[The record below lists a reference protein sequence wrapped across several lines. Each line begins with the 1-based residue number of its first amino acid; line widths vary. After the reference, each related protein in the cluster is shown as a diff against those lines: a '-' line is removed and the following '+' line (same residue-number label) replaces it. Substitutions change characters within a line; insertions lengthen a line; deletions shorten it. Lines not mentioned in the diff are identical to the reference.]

1 MRVLDGG
8 VMSMI
13 MGGARAGGYYFLL
26 IVDVDLVVREAASPS
41 SLSNS

>member
-13 MGGARAGGYYFLL
+13 MGGARAGYYFLL
-26 IVDVDLVVREAASPS
+26 IVDVDFVVREAASPS